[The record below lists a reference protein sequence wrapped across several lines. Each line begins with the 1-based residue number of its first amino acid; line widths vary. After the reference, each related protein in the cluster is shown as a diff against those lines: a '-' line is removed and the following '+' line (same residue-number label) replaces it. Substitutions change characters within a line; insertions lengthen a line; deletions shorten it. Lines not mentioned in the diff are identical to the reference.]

1 MIIILNWLV
10 LNKPLNEYTHNYV
23 CFWQLTYSTTRYG
36 LYEVVSAELRKG
48 NGNYFFFLVQVKGI
62 GKKSLTFSEETKKV
76 MCVSLRNNCEISSV

>member
-10 LNKPLNEYTHNYV
+10 LNRPLNEYTHNYV

-48 NGNYFFFLVQVKGI
+48 NGKGI
-62 GKKSLTFSEETKKV
+62 GKKSLTFSEETKQV
-76 MCVSLRNNCEISSV
+76 MCVSLRNNCEINSV

>member
-10 LNKPLNEYTHNYV
+10 LNRPLNEYTHNYV

-48 NGNYFFFLVQVKGI
+48 NGNYFFSSLGKGYWEKI
-62 GKKSLTFSEETKKV
+62 F
-76 MCVSLRNNCEISSV
+76 NFQ